1 MRAITTALLADH
13 LPRKHKI
20 LEIGCGS
27 GLLIHE
33 LAQRSSAALAIGTDR
48 HPLALA
54 HASREEYDKKIIFGQ
69 PASQFVQS
77 DLHHLPFSDQTFDLV
92 VALDVFDQAGVE
104 LKAALQE
111 SRRVLEDGGQ
121 MLLRVSAYPWLMSEH
136 DQAFNTAQRFNRR
149 PLTALVQAA
158 GFRVLRTTHANTLLS
173 PPVIGLR
180 LLQRWQ
186 PFVRREA
193 LYTNSFT
200 NWILAAALQSEAR
213 WLRHHNL
220 RAGIS
225 LYLFARKES

>member
-1 MRAITTALLADH
+1 MTLLADN
-13 LPRKHKI
+13 LQKKHKI

-33 LAQRSSAALAIGTDR
+33 LVQRSPAALAIGTDR

-54 HASREEYDKKIIFGQ
+54 HASRAFFDKKIIFGQ
-69 PASQFVQS
+69 PASRFVQS
-77 DLHHLPFSDQTFDLV
+77 DLHHLPFSDQTFDLI

-104 LKAALQE
+104 LKTALQE

-121 MLLRVSAYPWLMSEH
+121 LLLRVSAYPWLMSEH
-136 DQAFNTAQRFNRR
+136 DQAFNTARRYNRR
-149 PLTALVQAA
+149 PLAALVQAA
-158 GFRVLRTTHANTLLS
+158 GFHVVRLTHANTLLA

-180 LLQRWQ
+180 LLQRW
-186 PFVRREA
+186 RRSGHREE
-193 LYTNSFT
+193 LYTNSFS
-200 NWILAAALQSEAR
+200 NRILMAALQSEAR

-220 RAGIS
+220 CAGIS